1 MTSFP
6 PPPGPSVHPNGP
18 AGEPGEHSQP
28 TSSSGSE
35 PQWEPGAF
43 TAGGP
48 APGTDLAADLGAGL
62 KFAGQAMLRNPMAF
76 LASGLIY
83 PVLIFGVAFGGMAAA
98 IGLIGARVDQWA
110 ISDGAAVGLILLS
123 IGLSFV
129 ALLLGYL
136 LSVPWQS
143 GAARAGEIIVEG
155 GRPTVGQTFLGP
167 ARVLVTALVTLVI
180 VMIGTFLLQIPG
192 LIASVLL
199 FYAIPAAVRGSSPG
213 EALRVS
219 FQLAKNNLGTTIVAW
234 LILAVSASLAG
245 AIVVGVIIVVPFTVL
260 FQLGMF
266 ERLIGRALPEPA
278 RS

>member
-1 MTSFP
+1 M
-6 PPPGPSVHPNGP
+6 
-18 AGEPGEHSQP
+18 
-28 TSSSGSE
+28 
-35 PQWEPGAF
+35 
-43 TAGGP
+43 
-48 APGTDLAADLGAGL
+48 
-62 KFAGQAMLRNPMAF
+62 
-76 LASGLIY
+76 
-83 PVLIFGVAFGGMAAA
+83 
-98 IGLIGARVDQWA
+98 
-110 ISDGAAVGLILLS
+110 
-123 IGLSFV
+123 
-129 ALLLGYL
+129 
-136 LSVPWQS
+136 
-143 GAARAGEIIVEG
+143 
-155 GRPTVGQTFLGP
+155 
-167 ARVLVTALVTLVI
+167 TALVTLVI